1 MENNESFEKKLELL
15 NDLVEKLQNENIPFE
30 DSLRIYKDAVKLS
43 NQLKLELENAI
54 SSINII
60 DENNNKEKI

>member
-60 DENNNKEKI
+60 DENNNKEKN

>member
-60 DENNNKEKI
+60 DENNNNEKN